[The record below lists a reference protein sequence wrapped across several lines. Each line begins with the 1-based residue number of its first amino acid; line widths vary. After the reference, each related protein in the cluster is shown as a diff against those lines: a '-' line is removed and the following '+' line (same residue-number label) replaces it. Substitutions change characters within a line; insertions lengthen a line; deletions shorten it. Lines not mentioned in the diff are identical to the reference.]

1 MELESTE
8 LRDLRLQYR
17 DELNRLKRGE
27 AVRVALVVLFVINS
41 VFVALDWWA
50 FPEQFAGFLASRLAL
65 NALVGILFFRTSYAN
80 PVAAEMLGCLG
91 AGAMLL
97 TVIYG
102 TGGPSSEYYAGLLL
116 LFFAIPVL
124 VTISAR
130 QCALIVTVLF
140 AGFSVPAPMVAG
152 IGELKVVVVHSLF
165 LLGAGFASVTASGL
179 LDRGRFTDFIRRR
192 EIERARDELQE
203 LDQAK
208 SRFTA
213 NVHHELR
220 TPLTLMLAPLDSM
233 LAGDFGELA
242 EIQRTY
248 LQTMRVN
255 GLRLLK
261 LINNLLDLAK
271 AESGSVK
278 LHRRPLEAGRFV
290 SEVVSGARPMAE
302 RKSVALTVT
311 GMDSLP
317 RIHADPEALEK
328 VVVNLLGNA
337 LKFTPSGGRIEVRG
351 EAQGDGIH
359 LAVADSGIGI
369 PADHLERIFD
379 RFAQVDASATRAHEG
394 TGIGLSLA
402 KELVELHGGRIWAE
416 SPGPGQGAT
425 LHVVLPRGQAD
436 EGLEEEVLQTS
447 AGEPVALARSMG
459 ALEAEL
465 GLEDRSGTDYRLAE
479 LERTVVRQ
487 QDAGDSEA
495 APAAALA
502 PAVPAD
508 APEIVVAEDNP
519 EMRRLLSFLVGR
531 EYRVRAAR
539 NGREALEMVR
549 ERAPDLVLTDVM
561 MPELSGTDLC
571 RAIKE
576 DPLLRP
582 IPVVLV
588 TSKAE
593 REMKIEGLELGADDY
608 VTKPFH
614 PRELLA
620 RVRSLVRLR
629 GLQSTL
635 ARRNEELETAL
646 ADLQEFEVQLVRAE
660 RLAAVG
666 ELAAGVA
673 HEVNNPVNFAVN
685 ALGALRDHV
694 ARVRRVAEE
703 LAGLDLE
710 DPTKLRQQLDGL
722 QSGDGVAGLAE
733 VAGELGE
740 LVEIASEGLHR
751 THRLVGELRDF
762 ASPGHG
768 PHAPCDVARGLRS
781 TVQLIGHALQRAGVR
796 VEVTLPASL
805 PEVRG
810 DAAALNQVFL
820 NLLKNAVE
828 ALETRG
834 GTIRVGAAA
843 TLEGVQVEIQDD
855 GPGLPEEVRRHLF
868 QPFVTTKDPGR
879 GTGLGLSM
887 CHRIVSEHG
896 GRIDVRSEEG
906 AGTSF
911 TITLPLEGRDAA

>member
-1 MELESTE
+1 M
-8 LRDLRLQYR
+8 
-17 DELNRLKRGE
+17 
-27 AVRVALVVLFVINS
+27 RVGLIVLVVINS
-41 VFVALDWWA
+41 VFIALDWWA

-65 NALVGILFFRTSYAN
+65 NALVGVLYFRVSFSS

-102 TGGPSSEYYAGLLL
+102 TGGPASDYYAGLLL
-116 LFFAIPVL
+116 LFSAIPLL
-124 VTISAR
+124 VRVSAR
-130 QCALIVTVLF
+130 QCTIIVSVLF
-140 AGFSVPAPMVAG
+140 AGFFLPAPMVVG
-152 IGELKVVVVHSLF
+152 NGELRVVVVHSLF
-165 LLGAGFASVTASGL
+165 LLGAGFASVMASGL
-179 LDRGRFTDFIRRR
+179 LDRGRFTDFLRRR

-203 LDQAK
+203 LDRAK

-220 TPLTLMLAPLDSM
+220 TPLTLMLAPLDAM
-233 LAGDFGELA
+233 LAGDFGDLA

-278 LHRRPLEAGRFV
+278 LHRRSLEVGRFV
-290 SEVVSGARPMAE
+290 SEMVSGARPMAE
-302 RKSVALTVT
+302 RKSIALVVS
-311 GMDSLP
+311 GLEALP

-337 LKFTPSGGRIEVRG
+337 LKFTPAGGRIELRG
-351 EAQGDGIH
+351 EAQGDGVH
-359 LAVADSGIGI
+359 LAVSDSGVGI
-369 PADHLERIFD
+369 PADQLERIFD

-416 SPGPGQGAT
+416 SPGPGQGST
-425 LHVVLPRGQAD
+425 LHVVLPAGQAD
-436 EGLEEEVLQTS
+436 EGLDEEELQTS
-447 AGEPVALARSMG
+447 AGEGVALGRSFG

-465 GLEDRSGTDYRLAE
+465 GVEERSGADYRLAE
-479 LERTVVRQ
+479 LERTVERQ
-487 QDAGDSEA
+487 TEANAAGEPLEA
-495 APAAALA
+495 GTGS
-502 PAVPAD
+502 AVPPD
-508 APEIVVAEDNP
+508 APEVVVAEDNP
-519 EMRRLLSFLVGR
+519 EMRRLLAFLVGR
-531 EYRVRAAR
+531 EFRVRTAR

-576 DPLLRP
+576 DPTLRS

-593 REMKIEGLELGADDY
+593 REMKIEGLEQGADDY

-629 GLQSTL
+629 GLQAAL
-635 ARRNEELETAL
+635 ARRNDELEKAL
-646 ADLQEFEVQLVRAE
+646 SDLQEFELQLVRAE

-710 DPTKLRQQLDGL
+710 DSVKLRTQLGALQHGDAVGGL
-722 QSGDGVAGLAE
+722 SE
-733 VAGELGE
+733 VASELGE

-751 THRLVGELRDF
+751 THRLVGELRNF
-762 ASPGHG
+762 ANPGRG
-768 PHAPCDVARGLRS
+768 PHAPCDLVRGLRS
-781 TVQLIGHALQRAGVR
+781 TVQLIGHALQGARVR
-796 VEVTLPASL
+796 VELAVPEALPM
-805 PEVRG
+805 VRG

-834 GTIRVGAAA
+834 GTIRVSAAA
-843 TLEGVQVEIQDD
+843 TPEGIQLEFEDD
-855 GPGLPEEVRRHLF
+855 GPGLPAEVRGRLF
-868 QPFVTTKDPGR
+868 QPFVTTKEPGR

-887 CHRIVSEHG
+887 CHRIVTEHG

>member
-1 MELESTE
+1 MEEDTSEIRALWG
-8 LRDLRLQYR
+8 DYR
-17 DELNRLKRGE
+17 DELNLVKRGQ
-27 AVRVALVVLFVINS
+27 AVRVGLVVLCVINS
-41 VFVALDWWA
+41 VFIALDWWV

-65 NALVGILFFRTSYAN
+65 NALVGILFFRVSYSS
-80 PVAAEMLGCLG
+80 PVAAEVVGCLG

-102 TGGPSSEYYAGLLL
+102 TGGPASEYYAGLLL

-130 QCALIVTVLF
+130 QCALIVTLLF
-140 AGFSVPAPMVAG
+140 AGFALPSPLVVG
-152 IGELKVVVVHSLF
+152 RGELRVVVVHSLF
-165 LLGAGFASVTASGL
+165 LLGAGFASVMASGL
-179 LDRGRFTDFIRRR
+179 MDRGRFTDFVRRR

-203 LDQAK
+203 LDRAK

-242 EIQRTY
+242 EIQRSY

-271 AESGSVK
+271 AESGNVT
-278 LHRRPLEAGRFV
+278 LHRRPVEVGRFV

-302 RKSVALTVT
+302 RKSIALVAS
-311 GMDSLP
+311 GMEALP

-337 LKFTPSGGRIEVRG
+337 LKFTSAGGRIEVRG
-351 EAQGDGIH
+351 EAEGDGIH
-359 LAVADSGIGI
+359 LAVSDSGIGI
-369 PADHLERIFD
+369 PADQLERIFD

-416 SPGPGQGAT
+416 SAGSGQGST
-425 LHVVLPRGQAD
+425 LHVVLPAGQAD
-436 EGLEEEVLQTS
+436 EGLEEEVLQTA
-447 AGEPVALARSMG
+447 AGEGVALGHSFG

-465 GLEDRSGTDYRLAE
+465 GVEERSGSDYRLAE

-487 QDAGDSEA
+487 TEAG
-495 APAAALA
+495 APAGEAQAEASSLVA
-502 PAVPAD
+502 PD
-508 APEIVVAEDNP
+508 APEVVVAEDNP

-531 EYRVRAAR
+531 EFRVRAAR

-576 DPLLRP
+576 DPALRS

-629 GLQSTL
+629 GLQAAL
-635 ARRNEELETAL
+635 ARRNEELEKAL
-646 ADLQEFEVQLVRAE
+646 ADLQEFELQLVRAE

-666 ELAAGVA
+666 ELAAGIA

-685 ALGALRDHV
+685 ALGALREDV

-703 LAGLDLE
+703 LAGLDLA
-710 DPTKLRQQLDGL
+710 DPAKLRQQLGSL
-722 QSGDGVAGLAE
+722 EGAEGVAGLSE
-733 VAGELGE
+733 VAAELGE

-751 THRLVGELRDF
+751 THRLVSELRDF

-768 PHAPCDVARGLRS
+768 RHAPCDLGRGLRS
-781 TVQLIGHALQRAGVR
+781 TVQLIGHALQRARVR
-796 VEVTLPASL
+796 VELALPPAL
-805 PEVRG
+805 PEVQG

-828 ALETRG
+828 ALETTG
-834 GTIRVGAAA
+834 GTIRVSAAA
-843 TLEGVQVEIQDD
+843 TPEGVQVEIQDD
-855 GPGLPEEVRRHLF
+855 GPGLPEEVRGRLF
-868 QPFVTTKDPGR
+868 QPFVTTKEPGR

-887 CHRIVSEHG
+887 CHRIVTEHG

-911 TITLPLEGRDAA
+911 TLTLPLEGRDAA